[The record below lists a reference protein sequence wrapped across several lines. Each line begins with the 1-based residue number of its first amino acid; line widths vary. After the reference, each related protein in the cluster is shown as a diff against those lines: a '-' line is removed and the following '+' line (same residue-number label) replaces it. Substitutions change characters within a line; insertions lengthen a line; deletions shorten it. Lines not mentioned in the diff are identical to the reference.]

1 MPCHIT
7 VIVIIITDNITLFFF
22 IKFKIKKKYKRID
35 IEKYKK
41 LKQ

>member
-1 MPCHIT
+1 MPYHIT

-22 IKFKIKKKYKRID
+22 IKFKINKKYERID